1 MIRKKSKNNRH
12 KSKVSKLLFGGE
24 PRRVLVLCQRRT
36 GMSGKD
42 DSRYRVEDII
52 IPKINKV
59 IRDILGEDTVITYM
73 SDIYEHQGTVDIN
86 CLLDGRTDCSKQFIS
101 ENINSFDLIIFQTCP
116 CAWMDYNIIHSLLK
130 TNGILGITAFPSEI
144 IDVLSQEMLN
154 KTVIEHIPVSLFV
167 RQESSNT
174 DILTY
179 IKKQGKNGGKYRK
192 QSKRNKQD
200 LM

>member
-1 MIRKKSKNNRH
+1 MVHKKSKNNRH
-12 KSKVSKLLFGGE
+12 KSKVSKLLSGGE
-24 PRRVLVLCQRRT
+24 PKRVLVLCQRRT

-42 DSRYRVEDII
+42 DSRYRVEDVI

-59 IRDILGEDTVITYM
+59 IHDILGDDTVITYM

-116 CAWMDYNIIHSLLK
+116 CAWMDYNIIYSLLK
-130 TNGILGITAFPSEI
+130 NNGMLGITAFPSEI
-144 IDVLSQEMLN
+144 IHDLSPEML
-154 KTVIEHIPVSLFV
+154 TRSIIEHIPVSLFQ

-179 IKKQGKNGGKYRK
+179 IKQELIGGKYRK
-192 QSKRNKQD
+192 KSKRNK
-200 LM
+200 